1 MGGGSHASR
10 LAEAIS
16 SINPEVID
24 LSIGGWKVSE
34 NNASDLANDI
44 SEAIENA
51 DAVEDCTIILILFNS
66 NLYKGGDKTLQ
77 RDPEK
82 IDSAYHSVG
91 ELQLI
96 SDEQFK
102 AVFETAIPIFRAAK
116 GDLIVGPLASYS
128 IHKCCKEPGHVTN
141 SEDPSLR

>member
-116 GDLIVGPLASYS
+116 GDLYCRPAGKVR
-128 IHKCCKEPGHVTN
+128 N
-141 SEDPSLR
+141 SQVLQGAKPRDQQ